1 MMTNKKK
8 TKGTAFE
15 NQLVDYL
22 NNLLKEANFKRIPS
36 SGALGTTFHE
46 PLLTGDVTGTVSG
59 LPQKFKIECK
69 SGYNTLTNKETKSV
83 SVRKEWFDKVRKES
97 DGDLSIPLV
106 ACKFDNIRSGCK
118 YFIAM
123 DINTFTELINYTT
136 DLKRELD
143 LLYEEAQNGKRVGRS
158 KEDNK

>member
-1 MMTNKKK
+1 MVNSKKI
-8 TKGTAFE
+8 KGTAFE

-46 PLLTGDVTGTVSG
+46 PLLTGDVTGTVAG
-59 LPQKFKIECK
+59 IPQKFKIECK

-83 SVRKEWFDKVRKES
+83 SVRKEWFDKVREES
-97 DGDLSIPLV
+97 KGDLSIPLV
-106 ACKFDNIRSGCK
+106 ACKYDNVRSGVK
-118 YFIAM
+118 MFIAM
-123 DINTFTELINYTT
+123 DIAEFAYLINYVT

-143 LLYEEAQNGKRVGRS
+143 LNYEELQDAKRMGRD
-158 KEDNK
+158 KKTNK